1 VRSRQV
7 SARRRVTRWSLL
19 AAAALLIGA
28 GGIATATTLSQV
40 PENNTGP
47 QFGEFRPG
55 AGPPAGAAPVHP
67 ATLGAPAPGAPAPGV
82 PSPAWG
88 GCNWNLSGN
97 WVSSG
102 QENVPTYFTYD
113 GTVSVQQWGPWLQ
126 ATETQSGGQ
135 TQYYGR
141 CNGNSVRFDVYANGQ
156 FIGYQGGTFQAS
168 SRFGSRADFSWS
180 TWAPDF
186 ASGVEH
192 WRRGGPFY

>member
-1 VRSRQV
+1 VRIRAA
-7 SARRRVTRWSLL
+7 SALRRVSRWPVL
-19 AAAALLIGA
+19 AAAALLIGT
-28 GGIATATTLSQV
+28 GGIATAAVLSQV
-40 PENNTGP
+40 PETNTGP
-47 QFGEFRPG
+47 QFGNFHPN
-55 AGPPAGAAPVHP
+55 AGPPPGAAAVHP
-67 ATLGAPAPGAPAPGV
+67 APLGAPAPGAPSPGV

-102 QENVPTYFTYD
+102 QESQPTYFTYD

-126 ATETQSGGQ
+126 ATETQGGGQ

-141 CNGNSVRFDVYANGQ
+141 CNGDQVRFDVYANGQ
-156 FIGYQGGTFQAS
+156 FMGYQVGDVQQSARWGA
-168 SRFGSRADFSWS
+168 RLDFSWS
-180 TWAPDF
+180 TWAPGF